1 MFKSQVIELN
11 GHFVGV
17 AVTAAEGL
25 RFIAVDPRLADLDGS
40 VWRSLADI
48 NRLVSR
54 ELNRGVVPSPPA
66 ASRAAVELRA

>member
-17 AVTAAEGL
+17 AVNATEGL
-25 RFIAVDPRLADLDGS
+25 RFMAVDPRLADLDGS
-40 VWRSLADI
+40 VWPSLADI

-54 ELNRGVVPSPPA
+54 ELNRGVVPPRP
-66 ASRAAVELRA
+66 AVELRA